1 MGFKQTLSSTR
12 QGVGTAAAE
21 AFVSMQNGVSR
32 VAMLS
37 AKARI
42 SLVAGLGIFGAVAV
56 TAAPA
61 LAVDCG
67 EAGGAGTSGI
77 VTLFKD
83 ATFFLVTIGGIGAIL
98 MGVFG
103 ALIIMF
109 SGGNTERARKGM
121 TIVKNCIIALA
132 IMGGIYLIR
141 YAVVTFM
148 GGANDAASKGAECGT
163 ANVSA
168 LNGGL
173 TTP

>member
-1 MGFKQTLSSTR
+1 MGINSKLRFTR
-12 QGVGTAAAE
+12 QGVGFAATE
-21 AFVSMQNGVSR
+21 AFMTLQNGVGR
-32 VAMLS
+32 VASFS
-37 AKARI
+37 AKTRI
-42 SLVAGLGIFGAVAV
+42 SLVAGLSIFGAAAV
-56 TAAPA
+56 TTAPA
-61 LAVDCG
+61 LADC
-67 EAGGAGTSGI
+67 ATGAGTSGI
-77 VTLFKD
+77 ISLFKQ

-103 ALIIMF
+103 ALVIMF